1 MIKPQEYVQWVN
13 FKNIIFFFSLHF
25 FCVGHKVRPWSS
37 IWYSFARDKL
47 LVKSWESLAKNPG
60 HQRESRYCT
69 YLGYLKTREKVS
81 CYCQLWHWY
90 RYSESLFEP
99 FFSSRNSWSLS
110 IPKMIN
116 MQVLLKISI
125 CYSSNRWWE
134 YSNLTGRGCYLDP
147 MLNSHNYL
155 QGNVRQPEG
164 ELTIWS
170 WE

>member
-1 MIKPQEYVQWVN
+1 MTSSVQIVYLLHFIITTLLLFKPQEYVQWVN

-25 FCVGHKVRPWSS
+25 FCVGHKVRPWSG

-99 FFSSRNSWSLS
+99 FFSSRNSWTLYLPNWLICKFSLKYPYF
-110 IPKMIN
+110 IHQTGDDN
-116 MQVLLKISI
+116 TQTYQVEVVILIQ
-125 CYSSNRWWE
+125 
-134 YSNLTGRGCYLDP
+134 
-147 MLNSHNYL
+147 H
-155 QGNVRQPEG
+155 
-164 ELTIWS
+164 
-170 WE
+170 